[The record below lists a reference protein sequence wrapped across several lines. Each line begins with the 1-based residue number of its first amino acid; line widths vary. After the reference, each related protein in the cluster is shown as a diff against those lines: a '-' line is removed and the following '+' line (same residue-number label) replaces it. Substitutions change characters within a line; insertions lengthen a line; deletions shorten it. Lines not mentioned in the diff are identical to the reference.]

1 MTHVPQKP
9 AELGPDRRH
18 AVFAA
23 REAGVWSVAAVRD
36 GEVIQPDGP
45 VDARQ
50 AADVV
55 ASVLP
60 ELAEQ
65 ARGSGRRLDRLTR
78 YCPRGNRCES
88 CGADGP
94 GLAVVIV
101 AVLRSAFCLTLC
113 SRCAESG
120 RPPQIMLSTA
130 ERLAEQHARHL
141 AGYVTP

>member
-1 MTHVPQKP
+1 V
-9 AELGPDRRH
+9 ERGRG
-18 AVFAA
+18 
-23 REAGVWSVAAVRD
+23 AGR
-36 GEVIQPDGP
+36 EVIQPHGP
-45 VDARQ
+45 VNARQ

-65 ARGSGRRLDRLTR
+65 ARGSGRRLDRVTR